1 MDFESIHL
9 TYTSLKNNL
18 KRYPGDIKSIYECIG
33 QIGYKHGILIRTQNL
48 SDYNLFV
55 DKYVVNP
62 EPIVTDENRKFLLML
77 THTNL
82 NALCH

>member
-9 TYTSLKNNL
+9 TFKSLKNNL
-18 KRYPGDIKSIYECIG
+18 KRYPNDLKSIYECIG
-33 QIGYKHGILIRTQNL
+33 QIGYTHGILIRTQNL

-62 EPIVTDENRKFLLML
+62 EPIVTDENRKFPFFV

-82 NALCH
+82 NIMYN